1 MTIPALWTAD
11 NVAGIASAPIACA
24 PLLNEADIVPVA
36 KDLGI
41 WDAWPVQARDG
52 NPIVF
57 ERGDTLWMALAAP
70 RFPNPDD
77 RHGHA
82 RIHLFSRTGNS
93 WRHLGPA
100 LPDNFSPGSREWSG
114 SAVFDPETS
123 VVTLY
128 FTAAGRRG
136 ETTPTFEQRLFA
148 AQADLLQEGVETRCT
163 HWRNLREI
171 IRRDPAYYMTTESK
185 QGGIGTMKA
194 FRDPAY
200 FQDPVSGGHYLLFAG
215 SHAGSS
221 SDFNGVI
228 GIASGGTGDTPSEW
242 QIQPPILSAD
252 GLNNELERP
261 HVIWRKGLYYLF
273 WSTQGHV
280 FNPAGPIGPTG
291 LYGMVS
297 EKLLEGWRPL
307 NGTGLVFANPPE
319 ATAQAYS
326 WLVMPDLSVISFVDQ
341 WGPDASSLS
350 PPRFGGTFAPFLKL
364 RLAAEVATLEH

>member
-36 KDLGI
+36 KDFGI

-228 GIASGGTGDTPSEW
+228 GIASGGTGDTPSDW